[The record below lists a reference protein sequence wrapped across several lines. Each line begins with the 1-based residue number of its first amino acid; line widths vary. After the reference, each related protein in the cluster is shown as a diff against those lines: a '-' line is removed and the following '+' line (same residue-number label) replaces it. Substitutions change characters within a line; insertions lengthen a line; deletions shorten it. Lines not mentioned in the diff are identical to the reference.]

1 MEERARR
8 QGAETARREAAEAV
22 REAEER
28 ARQATLAAEEKALRL
43 QVELDALQR
52 KFEEAQAQAAAGA
65 GAASASSHP
74 AAEKAAR
81 KAPEVADEEGE
92 EDDPNL
98 DDPEAVEQAV
108 RRVEAATFEELSAR
122 QWARRAVNATGVF
135 PVVEPT
141 LLDGVLGDVRTDE
154 TGLRWVSSDETGLR
168 WVCIRIPRGAGKSVL
183 MDTPFGRFAV
193 LVPAGLP
200 PGSPLLVPL
209 PAATDDDEVGRKL
222 RLSAEMDA
230 KEQAREAQLLELMGR
245 GVSAQEAAQYCDGV
259 TAVDELAAL
268 IASDA
273 AALEAGEEA
282 SIEEPQAGSHHARG
296 GSSFCIIS

>member
-1 MEERARR
+1 MRLIAPDCVW
-8 QGAETARREAAEAV
+8 V
-22 REAEER
+22 R
-28 ARQATLAAEEKALRL
+28 L
-43 QVELDALQR
+43 
-52 KFEEAQAQAAAGA
+52 
-65 GAASASSHP
+65 SASDVST
-74 AAEKAAR
+74 R
-81 KAPEVADEEGE
+81 V
-92 EDDPNL
+92 
-98 DDPEAVEQAV
+98 QAV

-141 LLDGVLGDVRTDE
+141 LLNGVLGDVRTDE
-154 TGLRWVSSDETGLR
+154 TGLRWV
-168 WVCIRIPRGAGKSVL
+168 CIRIPKGAGKSVL

-282 SIEEPQAGSHHARG
+282 SIEEPQAPGSHHARG
-296 GSSFCIIS
+296 GSSFCIVS

>member
-154 TGLRWVSSDETGLR
+154 TGLRWV
-168 WVCIRIPRGAGKSVL
+168 CIRIPRGAGKSVL

-282 SIEEPQAGSHHARG
+282 SIEEPQAGSHHVH
-296 GSSFCIIS
+296 